1 LRVANRIRRN
11 EYRDSVILMK
21 ASEELQATA
30 GVMQAALMMG
40 TDANKGVLNSAG
52 LLTDEGQQAR
62 AGDLI
67 VAIQAVDAQALE
79 NALSRVEKALESPT
93 GRPGLGSTRSVDS
106 AIKAMPDANL
116 AVISVPG
123 RFAAREARK
132 ALQHGLHVFLFS
144 DNVPLEEEVELKSMA
159 ERRGLLV
166 MGPECG
172 TSIINHVGIGF
183 ANRIRAGSIGIIA
196 ASGTGLQEVSVLIHR
211 EGVGISQAIG
221 VGGRDLSHEVG
232 GISTLHALELLDA
245 DTETKVIVLLS
256 KLPAPSAMEAVLKRV
271 AKGGKPVVVS
281 FLGRDAWRAD
291 QPNARFADNLEE
303 AAMMAVAAVTED
315 DYQSLSFSVSD
326 AAMDDHVAREVRE
339 WAPEQKHIRGLFS
352 GGTLCY
358 EAMWILKDYVGDV
371 WSNIPLRETLRLPD
385 VNTSYCHTLI
395 DMGTDNFTHSRP
407 HPMIDP
413 RLRQDRILREAQ
425 DANVAVLLLD
435 VVLGY
440 GSHSDPAGALTGAIA
455 KAKAQATERGG
466 HLTVVA
472 SVCGTDQD
480 SQGLTVQEDR
490 LQKAGVI
497 VMPSNAQAA
506 RFAGSMAGHYNPR
519 NVLDR

>member
-1 LRVANRIRRN
+1 V
-11 EYRDSVILMK
+11 
-21 ASEELQATA
+21 
-30 GVMQAALMMG
+30 GVVQAALMMG
-40 TDANKGVLNSAG
+40 TDANKGVLQSAG
-52 LLTDEGQQAR
+52 LLTEEGQQAH

-67 VAIQAVDAQALE
+67 VAIQAVDGQALE
-79 NALSRVEKALESPT
+79 GALRRVEEVLASPAS
-93 GRPGLGSTRSVDS
+93 RPGAGSTRSVDS
-106 AIKAMPDANL
+106 AVKAMPEANL

-132 ALQHGLHVFLFS
+132 ALEHGLHVFLFS
-144 DNVPLEEEVELKSMA
+144 DNVPLEEEVELKRMA
-159 ERRGLLV
+159 EKRGLLV

-183 ANRIRAGSIGIIA
+183 ANGIRSGSIGIIA

-211 EGVGISQAIG
+211 EGLGISQAIG

-245 DTETKVIVLLS
+245 DAETKVIVLLS
-256 KLPAPSAMEAVLKRV
+256 KLPAPSAMEAVLKKV
-271 AKGGKPVVVS
+271 ADCGKPVVVS
-281 FLGRDAWRAD
+281 FLGRDPGWVS
-291 QPNARFADNLEE
+291 QPNARLADNLEE
-303 AAMMAVAAVTED
+303 AAMMAVAAARED

-326 AAMDDHVAREVRE
+326 VAIDDHVAREVRE

-358 EAMWILKDYVGDV
+358 EAMWILQDYVGDV
-371 WSNIPLRETLRLPD
+371 WSNTPLRDTLQLSD

-395 DMGTDNFTHSRP
+395 DMGAENFTHGRP

-425 DANVAVLLLD
+425 DAEVAVLLLD

-455 KAKAQATERGG
+455 RARAQAAERGG

-480 SQGLTVQEDR
+480 SQGLAVQEER

-506 RFAGSMAGHYNPR
+506 RLAGSMAGQH
-519 NVLDR
+519 